1 MGDYSFLVKGLG
13 HEDWLRSCSH
23 GAGRQVR
30 RQDTRRMKQPLID
43 PSGNASPCV
52 KSADRRAP
60 SAYKPVGRCGRR
72 REGGADPCECAVE
85 AFG

>member
-30 RQDTRRMKQPLID
+30 RQDTRRMKHRCSS

-52 KSADRRAP
+52 KS
-60 SAYKPVGRCGRR
+60 G
-72 REGGADPCECAVE
+72 
-85 AFG
+85 